1 MLAQVLQ
8 DLLNM
13 IREHQNTGHTAR
25 LEWIVI
31 ILIGVEIVIGILRA
45 SASLVGWA
53 LANSCAHHTLDRL
66 SES

>member
-1 MLAQVLQ
+1 MTRACALPAQVLH

-31 ILIGVEIVIGILRA
+31 ILIGVEIVIGIFESISIL
-45 SASLVGWA
+45 GW
-53 LANSCAHHTLDRL
+53 LGTGG
-66 SES
+66 

>member
-1 MLAQVLQ
+1 MTRACAMLAQVLQ

-31 ILIGVEIVIGILRA
+31 ILIGVEIVIGIFESISIL
-45 SASLVGWA
+45 GW
-53 LANSCAHHTLDRL
+53 LGTGG
-66 SES
+66 

>member
-1 MLAQVLQ
+1 MSAQVLQ

-31 ILIGVEIVIGILRA
+31 ILIGVEIVIGIFESISIL
-45 SASLVGWA
+45 GW
-53 LANSCAHHTLDRL
+53 LGTGG
-66 SES
+66 